1 MYCILTFAVMLM
13 MRSQIGGIETGS
25 ITELFGEFRTGK
37 SQICHTLAVSCQVCL
52 APQPRKRCGSQTSLY
67 VKMPIDMGGGEGK
80 CVYIDTEGTFR
91 PERIVEI
98 ANRFGLDTESALD
111 NIAYA
116 RAYNAD
122 HQMSLLQQASALM
135 SESRC
140 ARFHSPVFICSLVK
154 LTPDAQFL
162 VANCRFHYGTVPN

>member
-1 MYCILTFAVMLM
+1 
-13 MRSQIGGIETGS
+13 
-25 ITELFGEFRTGK
+25 
-37 SQICHTLAVSCQVCL
+37 
-52 APQPRKRCGSQTSLY
+52 
-67 VKMPIDMGGGEGK
+67 MGGGEGK

-116 RAYNAD
+116 RAYNVD

-135 SESRC
+135 SESRY
-140 ARFHSPVFICSLVK
+140 ALQHSILIGFNPDKIFFDKLSL
-154 LTPDAQFL
+154 TSQIL
-162 VANCRFHYGTVPN
+162 VIDRRLDHGAVPHRLRWEGGTCCPPRRSGEVSTNAASNR